1 MSVVAP
7 PDHPSSG
14 GGWARALA
22 AFARRAPLLPVLI
35 FLALLMVW
43 PVAQLLGLS
52 FFNDQGQLTWGH
64 YSQLFSSR
72 IYVEVLWI
80 TVRLAFFTTVVAVI
94 VAYPVAFVIANS
106 ENKVRA
112 WLYFLV
118 LIPFWTSFLVRAL
131 AWMVLLGRNGTINSW
146 AQALGL
152 TDAPMSL
159 IYNFAGVLIGTTH
172 ALLPMAIIIIVSV
185 MENIDQNLSK
195 AAMTM
200 GGGRGTAFWRV
211 FFPLSLP
218 GVTSAAL
225 LVFLSALGFFITPT
239 LLGGRREVVISQL
252 IITEIQEMLNWPF
265 GGAVSVLLL
274 GCALVIFWL
283 YDRLAGFSALGAAAQ
298 ARVAAEPSRLSR
310 VFARLSI
317 ALLGV
322 LGRITDRLLALAGA
336 DSRPLEDS
344 RTGGRS
350 ASLAWKV
357 AAGSVLFFAC
367 APIFIMIPVS
377 FTQKAVMEWPPSG
390 FTFEWYRMYL
400 QSPQWI
406 SATVT
411 SFTVAFAAS
420 LLTMALAVPA
430 AFVLIRQTVVGRS
443 AIMALLLSPMV
454 VPRIIIAIALF
465 YVYSGIGLVGTTV
478 GLVLGHAVLSI
489 PYALMG
495 VMTVLRNYDER
506 LDQAAQI
513 LGAGKTQTFVRITLP
528 LIRFGVLSAF
538 LLAFITSF
546 DDLTVSLF
554 ITGGLST
561 TLPKQMWED
570 ATLQVSPVLAAV
582 STLIIVF
589 MLVVLALLEWL
600 RRRGEAS
607 LKAQAGQSQ

>member
-1 MSVVAP
+1 MSELSHRDAGP
-7 PDHPSSG
+7 AGGTLWSSTV
-14 GGWARALA
+14 LEVM
-22 AFARRAPLLPVLI
+22 RRVPLLPALL
-35 FLALLMVW
+35 FLCLLMVI
-43 PVAQLLGLS
+43 PVGQLLGLS
-52 FFNDQGQLTWGH
+52 FFDAQGRPTLQYYAQL
-64 YSQLFSSR
+64 LSSR
-72 IYVEVLWI
+72 IYVQVLWI
-80 TVRLAFFTTVVAVI
+80 TVKLALFTTLAAVVI
-94 VAYPVAFVIANS
+94 AYPVAFVIANS

-112 WLYFLV
+112 RLYFLV
-118 LIPFWTSFLVRAL
+118 LIPFWTSFLVRAF
-131 AWMVLLGRNGTINSW
+131 AWMVLLGRNGAINNW

-152 TDAPMSL
+152 ADEPMAL
-159 IYNFAGVLIGTTH
+159 IYNFFGALIGTTH

-239 LLGGRREVVISQL
+239 LLGGRQEVVISQL

-274 GCALVIFWL
+274 LCALVIFWL
-283 YDRLAGFSALGAAAQ
+283 YDRVAGFSALGAAAQ
-298 ARVAAEPSRLSR
+298 ARVAAKPSFLSLAT
-310 VFARLSI
+310 ARLSI
-317 ALLGV
+317 RLLGW
-322 LGRITDRLLALAGA
+322 LGLLTDRFLALVGA
-336 DSRPLEDS
+336 DRRPLEDT

-350 ASLAWKV
+350 ASPAWKI
-357 AAGSVLFFAC
+357 AAGLVLFLAC
-367 APIFIMIPVS
+367 APIFIMVPVS
-377 FTQKAVMEWPPSG
+377 FTEKTVMDWPPTG
-390 FTFEWYRMYL
+390 FSTEWYRLYFE
-400 QSPQWI
+400 SPQWL

-411 SFTVAFAAS
+411 SFTVAFASS

-430 AFVLIRQTVVGRS
+430 AFVLIRQTVPARS
-443 AIMALLLSPMV
+443 AVMALLLSPMV

-465 YVYSGIGLVGTTV
+465 YVYSRIGLVGTTI
-478 GLVLGHAVLSI
+478 GLVLGHAVLSL
-489 PYALMG
+489 PYAVMG
-495 VMTVLRNYDER
+495 VMTVLRNYDDR

-513 LGAGKTQTFVRITLP
+513 LGAGKIQTFARITLP

-582 STLIIVF
+582 SSLIILF

-600 RRRGEAS
+600 RKRGEAS
-607 LKAQAGQSQ
+607 LKA